1 MEWLCLPTQG
11 FVCLTVID
19 DSSLSCYVALCCRT
33 FMWKW
38 TYLAPALTELKMV
51 RWECLNA
58 STIDV
63 SDLTILCCGGYPVR
77 WMLFSSISGPYPPDA
92 WSSHHSAVAA
102 RMSPDIAKRSLG
114 EGGYNHPWW
123 RTTGLENT
131 SEDYPESIRKTS
143 LRMWLETTTTH
154 TLSNYINGEINNE
167 VFITHASQWAGED
180 RRKNQVRSMT
190 QKGEPKGNRLPLI
203 PANTSYWRAEFLITG
218 CFSATDIINKDG
230 SNVRDKEFKDIRQ
243 EGL

>member
-77 WMLFSSISGPYPPDA
+77 WRLFSSILFLSPPDA
-92 WSSHHSAVAA
+92 SRILPSSSLQSWQPEMSRRCSVSPGGGVGGSH
-102 RMSPDIAKRSLG
+102 SPDLFFAFCLFG
-114 EGGYNHPWW
+114 FWPCCAACG
-123 RTTGLENT
+123 
-131 SEDYPESIRKTS
+131 
-143 LRMWLETTTTH
+143 
-154 TLSNYINGEINNE
+154 
-167 VFITHASQWAGED
+167 
-180 RRKNQVRSMT
+180 
-190 QKGEPKGNRLPLI
+190 I
-203 PANTSYWRAEFLITG
+203 P
-218 CFSATDIINKDG
+218 DQG
-230 SNVRDKEFKDIRQ
+230 SNPCP
-243 EGL
+243 L